1 MSQDR
6 LSELVAKWRK
16 LASDNRAYTPI
27 RSGIIDECIDELE
40 AILAQPDDTAAPRN
54 FEKMDDALQEIV
66 LIASRSDL
74 DPQDLLGDITE
85 IAETALATQPAAP
98 AAGVTAGQVRQAMDS
113 AIKKT
118 MKPDEAPNA
127 TVKHYIGVAQF
138 QIMAE
143 ELNALLAAATK
154 EEMICARELAEL
166 YTGSVVEPATH
177 NAEGEDD
184 D

>member
-1 MSQDR
+1 
-6 LSELVAKWRK
+6 
-16 LASDNRAYTPI
+16 
-27 RSGIIDECIDELE
+27 
-40 AILAQPDDTAAPRN
+40 
-54 FEKMDDALQEIV
+54 
-66 LIASRSDL
+66 
-74 DPQDLLGDITE
+74 
-85 IAETALATQPAAP
+85 
-98 AAGVTAGQVRQAMDS
+98 MDS